1 MQNIVINQTFFEN
14 FKLIIKKLVKMKFC
28 LKTNKR
34 PGGDEINFNV
44 TKHYFGKFS
53 GPFKYLFD
61 DSSLQSGAFPD

>member
-14 FKLIIKKLVKMKFC
+14 FKLIIKKLVKMKY
-28 LKTNKR
+28 LS
-34 PGGDEINFNV
+34 EINFNV